1 MTLSWMYGYVKDLCS
16 VSSDIC
22 LQVVWLNIY
31 EHLLFW
37 WGPEVHVRNHHNFSL
52 RQLVYVSIIIQQDSI
67 DKEKSLALVVALNF
81 KL

>member
-1 MTLSWMYGYVKDLCS
+1 MTLFCMYGYVKDLCS

-37 WGPEVHVRNHHNFSL
+37 WGPEVHVRNRHNFSL

-67 DKEKSLALVVALNF
+67 DKEKSLVVALNF

>member
-1 MTLSWMYGYVKDLCS
+1 M
-16 VSSDIC
+16 SSDIC